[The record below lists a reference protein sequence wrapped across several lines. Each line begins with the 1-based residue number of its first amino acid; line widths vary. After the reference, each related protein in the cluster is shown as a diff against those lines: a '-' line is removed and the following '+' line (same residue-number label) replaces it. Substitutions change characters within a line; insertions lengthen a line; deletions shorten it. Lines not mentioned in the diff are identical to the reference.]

1 MPRSAIAAGC
11 VDFVLPPDAIAR
23 EIARIAQHPYVAP
36 AVHSE
41 DPAGDRNLKKILELL
56 REASEVDF
64 SYYSKNPPLILYRC
78 KFSPQTSNGTA
89 IEKARAGLYSKA

>member
-1 MPRSAIAAGC
+1 
-11 VDFVLPPDAIAR
+11 
-23 EIARIAQHPYVAP
+23 
-36 AVHSE
+36 
-41 DPAGDRNLKKILELL
+41 LELL